1 MQNLTIFPF
10 KLLFLF
16 AMIVGEIIMSVNM
29 ELIQQLT
36 QNLGIKEDQAKGGAG
51 LIFQLAQS
59 KLGDGE
65 FSQVASAIPGINDLV
80 GSAPQ
85 AGGGLAGAIGGLAG
99 ALGGGGNVA
108 NLAALAGG
116 FTQLGL
122 NPAMVSQFVP
132 VILSFAQ
139 NQGGDQVKNILAGVL
154 K

>member
-1 MQNLTIFPF
+1 
-10 KLLFLF
+10 
-16 AMIVGEIIMSVNM
+16 MIVGEIIMSVNM

-85 AGGGLAGAIGGLAG
+85 PGGGLAGAIGGLAG

-122 NPAMVSQFVP
+122 NPAMVGQFVP